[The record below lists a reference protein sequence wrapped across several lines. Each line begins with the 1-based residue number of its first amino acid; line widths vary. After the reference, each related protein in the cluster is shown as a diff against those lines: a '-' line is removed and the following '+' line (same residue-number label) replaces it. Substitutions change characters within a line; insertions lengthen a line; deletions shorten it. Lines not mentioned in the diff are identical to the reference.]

1 MFTPALREVICDWI
15 PAYVGYHLLLFQLYL
30 GQTLV
35 IAIHLVFEHNILFGE
50 YSRS

>member
-1 MFTPALREVICDWI
+1 MFTPALRDVISDWI

-35 IAIHLVFEHNILFGE
+35 IAIHLVLEHKILFGE
-50 YSRS
+50 HLRS